1 VYGLPGPEVWLV
13 PRRAL
18 TDGVL
23 KTCLSNAPAA
33 IAVTRLVRASGMRWP
48 VETCFLVGK
57 QEPGMGDY
65 DVRSWRGWH
74 HHMTFVLLALAF
86 LVRLHSRFEQTLPR

>member
-1 VYGLPGPEVWLV
+1 
-13 PRRAL
+13 
-18 TDGVL
+18 
-23 KTCLSNAPAA
+23 
-33 IAVTRLVRASGMRWP
+33 
-48 VETCFLVGK
+48 
-57 QEPGMGDY
+57 MGDY